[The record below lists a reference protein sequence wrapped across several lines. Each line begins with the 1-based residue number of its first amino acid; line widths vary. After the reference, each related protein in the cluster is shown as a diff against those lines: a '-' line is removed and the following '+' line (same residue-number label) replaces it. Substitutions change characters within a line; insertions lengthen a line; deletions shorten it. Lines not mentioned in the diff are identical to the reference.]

1 MTELDQY
8 LEEITKKLKTVY
20 EKAGELEELV
30 NDMASDGDISEAK
43 ANKYLS
49 CVSDMITDINFNLD
63 AINKL

>member
-8 LEEITKKLKTVY
+8 LEEITKKLKAVY

-30 NDMASDGDISEAK
+30 NDMMSDGDISETK
-43 ANKYLS
+43 GNKYLS

>member
-8 LEEITKKLKTVY
+8 LEEITKNLKAVY

-49 CVSDMITDINFNLD
+49 CVSDMIMC
-63 AINKL
+63 